1 MDEYKVVSITEWWTL
16 KRLAKKTEDALNH
29 NLMQGWKVEY
39 IKKRVWALYN
49 TMLFLKRKIEKK

>member
-1 MDEYKVVSITEWWTL
+1 WTL

-29 NLMQGWKVEY
+29 NLKQGWKVEY
-39 IKKRVWALYN
+39 IKKGVWPLYN